1 MHNKVF
7 RGSCFWR
14 SSRRNKNWF
23 FFRLSSSYILK
34 KRTLFRLQN
43 KCSKTWDLVPWWPWP
58 IPPNTASPTASHTT
72 CMVKKSTCIFWIVL
86 LRMMALDADLG
97 EAFPHKT
104 LASKPTTLEMWAAT
118 ATGANYQCINMTSN
132 PSPTVR
138 NANLSFLHHDQA
150 SDFILGN
157 AANCWP
163 YFLKFLNSKH

>member
-14 SSRRNKNWF
+14 SSRRNENWF

-72 CMVKKSTCIFWIVL
+72 CKN
-86 LRMMALDADLG
+86 
-97 EAFPHKT
+97 P
-104 LASKPTTLEMWAAT
+104 LAYSELSSCEWWLWMQIWGKR
-118 ATGANYQCINMTSN
+118 
-132 PSPTVR
+132 SPTKPWLQNPQLWKCEPPLQQEPTI
-138 NANLSFLHHDQA
+138 NALIWLQTLHPPSEMQIWVFYLMIRLQISYWGMQPTA
-150 SDFILGN
+150 GRTS
-157 AANCWP
+157 W
-163 YFLKFLNSKH
+163 SS

>member
-14 SSRRNKNWF
+14 SSRRNENWF

-104 LASKPTTLEMWAAT
+104 FASKPTTLEMWAAT
-118 ATGANYQCINMTSN
+118 ATGANYQCINTLIWLQTLHPPSEMQIWVFYIMIRLQISYWGMQPTAGRTSW
-132 PSPTVR
+132 S
-138 NANLSFLHHDQA
+138 S
-150 SDFILGN
+150 
-157 AANCWP
+157 
-163 YFLKFLNSKH
+163 